1 MNLHR
6 LDLVSLSL
14 FALVVRSG
22 SISKGA
28 ALAHLALGAASKRI
42 ADLETAIGT
51 ELFERHSRGIKLTAA
66 GEALE
71 RHAQRILNDVDL
83 MAADLSD
90 YAAGV
95 VGVVR
100 LWANTSATT
109 QFLPS
114 DIAAFTAANPGIR
127 IELEEQNS
135 DQVALAVVDG
145 HADFGIMADQMPTLG
160 LQTTLYRRDHLVLVV
175 PAGHPLARRKSV
187 PFDDA
192 LEFDFV
198 SLTHSTSLAK
208 RLQSATSGASGR
220 LKLRIQVRSFDAMCR
235 MVAAGLGIAVL
246 PDAAVRPHLRSM
258 GLRKIRLSEA
268 WACRELLI
276 CARDL
281 NALPKPARLLVN
293 HLLHATPDTADGVAS
308 TDNAGTT
315 GIAAATD

>member
-28 ALAHLALGAASKRI
+28 ELAHLAIGAASKRI
-42 ADLETAIGT
+42 ADLESTIGT
-51 ELFERHSRGIKLTAA
+51 PLFERHSRGITLTAA
-66 GEALE
+66 GEALKH
-71 RHAQRILNDVDL
+71 HAQRILHDVDQ
-83 MAADLSD
+83 MSADLSD

-95 VGVVR
+95 VGTVR
-100 LWANTSATT
+100 LWANTSAIT
-109 QFLPS
+109 QFLPA
-114 DIAAFTAANPGIR
+114 DIAAFANANPAIR

-135 DQVALAVVDG
+135 EQIALAVVDG

-160 LQTTLYRRDHLVLVV
+160 LQTTLYRRDRLVLVV
-175 PAGHPLARRKSV
+175 PKGHALARRKPVS
-187 PFDDA
+187 FSDA

-198 SLTHSTSLAK
+198 SLTHTTSLAK
-208 RLQSATSGASGR
+208 RLHLATSLSDGR
-220 LKLRIQVRSFDAMCR
+220 LKPRIQVRSFDAMCL

-246 PDAAVRPHLRSM
+246 PDAAARPHIRSM
-258 GLRKIRLSEA
+258 GLHKIELSED
-268 WACRELLI
+268 WAERQLLI

-293 HLLHATPDTADGVAS
+293 HLIGSGPDAT
-308 TDNAGTT
+308 
-315 GIAAATD
+315 I

>member
-14 FALVVRSG
+14 FTLVVRSG

-28 ALAHLALGAASKRI
+28 ELAHLAVGAASKRI
-42 ADLETAIGT
+42 ADLEAAVGT
-51 ELFERHSRGIKLTAA
+51 ELFERHSRGITLTAA
-66 GEALE
+66 GEALKQ
-71 RHAQRILNDVDL
+71 HAQRILNDVDL
-83 MAADLSD
+83 LSADLSD

-100 LWANTSATT
+100 LWANTSAIT
-109 QFLPS
+109 QFLPA
-114 DIAAFTAANPGIR
+114 DIAAFTAVNPEIR

-135 DQVALAVVDG
+135 EQVALAVVDG
-145 HADFGIMADQMPTLG
+145 QADFGIMADEMPTLG
-160 LQTTLYRRDHLVLVV
+160 LQTTLYRRDQLVLVV
-175 PAGHPLARRKSV
+175 PGAHPLARRKSLS
-187 PFDDA
+187 FDDA

-198 SLTHSTSLAK
+198 SLSRNTSLAK
-208 RLQSATSGASGR
+208 RLQLATSVSGRR
-220 LKLRIQVRSFDAMCR
+220 LKLRIQVRSFDAMCL

-258 GLRKIRLSEA
+258 GLRKISLSEE
-268 WACRELLI
+268 WAHRELLI

-293 HLLHATPDTADGVAS
+293 HLIRETPNTAS
-308 TDNAGTT
+308 AG
-315 GIAAATD
+315 

>member
-14 FALVVRSG
+14 FALIVRSG

-28 ALAHLALGAASKRI
+28 ELAHLAIGAASKRI
-42 ADLETAIGT
+42 ADLESAIGT
-51 ELFERHSRGIKLTAA
+51 ELFERHSRGITLTAA
-66 GEALE
+66 GEALM
-71 RHAQRILNDVDL
+71 RHAQCILNDVDR

-100 LWANTSATT
+100 LWANTSAIT

-114 DIAAFTAANPGIR
+114 DIAEFNAVNPEIR
-127 IELEEQNS
+127 IELEEQDS
-135 DQVALAVVDG
+135 EQVALAVVDG
-145 HADFGIMADQMPTLG
+145 NADFGIMADQMPTLG

-175 PAGHPLARRKSV
+175 PSGHPLAQSASV
-187 PFDDA
+187 SFDDA

-198 SLTHSTSLAK
+198 SLSRSTSLAK
-208 RLQSATSGASGR
+208 RLQAATSLSGGR
-220 LKLRIQVRSFDAMCR
+220 LKLRIQVRSFDAMCL

-258 GLRKIRLSEA
+258 NLRKIGLSED
-268 WACRELLI
+268 WAHRELLI

-293 HLLHATPDTADGVAS
+293 HLTLAKPDAAR
-308 TDNAGTT
+308 AG
-315 GIAAATD
+315 

>member
-28 ALAHLALGAASKRI
+28 ELAHLAIGAASKRI
-42 ADLETAIGT
+42 ADLESTIGT
-51 ELFERHSRGIKLTAA
+51 PLFERHSRGITLTAA
-66 GEALE
+66 GEALKH
-71 RHAQRILNDVDL
+71 HAQRILHDVDQ
-83 MAADLSD
+83 MSADLSD

-95 VGVVR
+95 VGTVR
-100 LWANTSATT
+100 LWANTSAIT
-109 QFLPS
+109 QFLPA
-114 DIAAFTAANPGIR
+114 DIAAFANANPAIR

-135 DQVALAVVDG
+135 EQIALAVVDG

-160 LQTTLYRRDHLVLVV
+160 LQTTLYRRDRLVLVV
-175 PAGHPLARRKSV
+175 PKGHALARRKPVS
-187 PFDDA
+187 FSDA

-198 SLTHSTSLAK
+198 SLTHTTSLAK
-208 RLQSATSGASGR
+208 RLHLATSLSDGR
-220 LKLRIQVRSFDAMCR
+220 LKLRIQVRSFDAMCL

-246 PDAAVRPHLRSM
+246 PDAAARPHIRSM
-258 GLRKIRLSEA
+258 GLHKIELSED
-268 WACRELLI
+268 WAERQLLI

-293 HLLHATPDTADGVAS
+293 HLIGSGPDAT
-308 TDNAGTT
+308 
-315 GIAAATD
+315 I

>member
-28 ALAHLALGAASKRI
+28 ELAHLAIGAASKRI
-42 ADLETAIGT
+42 ADLESAIGT
-51 ELFERHSRGIKLTAA
+51 ELFERHSRGITLTAA
-66 GEALE
+66 GEALK

-83 MAADLSD
+83 MTADLSD

-100 LWANTSATT
+100 LWANTSAVT

-114 DIAAFTAANPGIR
+114 DIAAFAAANPEIR

-135 DQVALAVVDG
+135 EQIALAVVDG

-160 LQTTLYRRDHLVLVV
+160 LQTTLYRRDRLVLVV
-175 PAGHPLARRKSV
+175 PDGHPLGRRKSV
-187 PFDDA
+187 RFDDA

-198 SLTHSTSLAK
+198 SLTHNTSLAK
-208 RLQSATSGASGR
+208 RLQLATSVSGGR

-235 MVAAGLGIAVL
+235 MVDAGLGIAVL
-246 PDAAVRPHLRSM
+246 PDAAVRPHLCSI
-258 GLRKIRLSEA
+258 GLRKIGLSEE
-268 WACRELLI
+268 WADRDLLI

-293 HLLHATPDTADGVAS
+293 HLIRSTPDTAS
-308 TDNAGTT
+308 TN
-315 GIAAATD
+315 

>member
-14 FALVVRSG
+14 FALIVRSG

-28 ALAHLALGAASKRI
+28 ELAHLAIGAASKRI
-42 ADLETAIGT
+42 ADLEAAIGT
-51 ELFERHSRGIKLTAA
+51 ELFERHSRGITLTAA
-66 GEALE
+66 GEALKD
-71 RHAQRILNDVDL
+71 HAQRILNDVDL
-83 MAADLSD
+83 MIADLSD

-100 LWANTSATT
+100 LWANTSAIT

-114 DIAAFTAANPGIR
+114 DIAAFVAANPEIR

-135 DQVALAVVDG
+135 ERIALAVVDG
-145 HADFGIMADQMPTLG
+145 HADFGIIADQMPTLG

-175 PAGHPLARRKSV
+175 PDGHPLARRKPVS
-187 PFDDA
+187 FADA
-192 LEFDFV
+192 LEYDFV
-198 SLTHSTSLAK
+198 SLTYNTSLAK
-208 RLQSATSGASGR
+208 RLQHATSMAGGR
-220 LKLRIQVRSFDAMCR
+220 LKLRIQVRSFDAMCL

-258 GLRKIRLSEA
+258 GLRKIGLSEE
-268 WACRELLI
+268 WAHRDLLI

-293 HLLHATPDTADGVAS
+293 HLIGSAPDG
-308 TDNAGTT
+308 
-315 GIAAATD
+315 AAPA

>member
-28 ALAHLALGAASKRI
+28 ELAHLAIGAASKRI
-42 ADLETAIGT
+42 ADLESAIGT
-51 ELFERHSRGIKLTAA
+51 ELFERHSRGITLTAA
-66 GEALE
+66 GEALK

-83 MAADLSD
+83 MTADLSD

-100 LWANTSATT
+100 LWANTSAVT

-114 DIAAFTAANPGIR
+114 DIAAFAAANPEIR

-135 DQVALAVVDG
+135 EQIALAVVDG

-160 LQTTLYRRDHLVLVV
+160 LQTTLYRRDRLVLVV
-175 PAGHPLARRKSV
+175 PDGHPLGRRKSV
-187 PFDDA
+187 RFDDA

-198 SLTHSTSLAK
+198 SLTHNTSLAK
-208 RLQSATSGASGR
+208 RLQLATSVSGGR

-235 MVAAGLGIAVL
+235 MVDAGLGIAVL
-246 PDAAVRPHLRSM
+246 PDAAVRPHLCSM
-258 GLRKIRLSEA
+258 GLRKIGLSEE
-268 WACRELLI
+268 WADRDLLI

-293 HLLHATPDTADGVAS
+293 HLIRSTPDTAS
-308 TDNAGTT
+308 TN
-315 GIAAATD
+315 